1 MGMFSEDSTYT
12 ISIMELI
19 QNNFDFGLDKYS
31 IFDEE
36 YRPIL
41 NNAILQYYM
50 FREIGFANP
59 SVFRY
64 KLNERIDRIMRNKYN
79 ELYKAKQIEFNPLYN
94 VDMTETYEH
103 TIDNIKD
110 IKNENIN
117 NIKADTLNKINNKE
131 NNTSS
136 IITKSESSAE
146 NLSLS
151 SQYPSEEMTEDD
163 LSENLFVDSAN
174 KGKGSDTSKEENN
187 QTSNSI
193 VDSTSATENTEN
205 STSKSNGNENSK
217 TVEKYT
223 RTNIGSS
230 AGLPFS
236 KAMIQLKQYI
246 DQYNLDQQVID
257 ELSDLFMSCW

>member
-1 MGMFSEDSTYT
+1 MGMFSEDSNYT
-12 ISIMELI
+12 VSIMELV

-64 KLNERIDRIMRNKYN
+64 KLNERLDRIMRNKYN
-79 ELYKAKQIEFNPLYN
+79 DLYKVKQLEFNPLYN
-94 VDMTETYEH
+94 VDMTETYSHTVDNVKDLKNES
-103 TIDNIKD
+103 TIDINS
-110 IKNENIN
+110 NSSN
-117 NIKADTLNKINNKE
+117 NIQNKE
-131 NNTSS
+131 TNNSS
-136 IITKSESSAE
+136 IINETSSKSE
-146 NLSLS
+146 NLALT

-163 LSENLFVDSAN
+163 ITDNIYVDSAN
-174 KGKGSDTSKEENN
+174 KGKGSDESKEENT
-187 QTSNSI
+187 QTSNSNI
-193 VDSTSATENTEN
+193 EGTTTTENVEN
-205 STSKSNGNENSK
+205 SVNKLNGNENSK
-217 TVEKYT
+217 TIEEYT
-223 RTNIGSS
+223 RKTLGSS

-236 KAMIQLKQYI
+236 KAMIQFKQYI
-246 DQYNLDQQVID
+246 DKFDVDQQVIN

>member
-1 MGMFSEDSTYT
+1 MGMCSEDSTYT
-12 ISIMELI
+12 ISVMELI
-19 QNNFDFGLDKYS
+19 QNNFDFGLNKYE

-117 NIKADTLNKINNKE
+117 SISADTLNKIKNSEDNN
-131 NNTSS
+131 SS
-136 IITKSESSAE
+136 IITESESTAE
-146 NLSLS
+146 NLSLT

-163 LSENLFVDSAN
+163 LTDNLYVDSAN
-174 KGKGSDTSKEENN
+174 KGKGSDSSKEENT
-187 QTSNSI
+187 Q
-193 VDSTSATENTEN
+193 
-205 STSKSNGNENSK
+205 TSKSI
-217 TVEKYT
+217 VVP
-223 RTNIGSS
+223 
-230 AGLPFS
+230 L
-236 KAMIQLKQYI
+236 
-246 DQYNLDQQVID
+246 
-257 ELSDLFMSCW
+257 

>member
-19 QNNFDFGLDKYS
+19 QNNFDFGLDKYA

-94 VDMTETYEH
+94 VDMTETFEH

-110 IKNENIN
+110 IKNENVNSIT
-117 NIKADTLNKINNKE
+117 ADTLNKIKNNE
-131 NNTSS
+131 DNNSS
-136 IITKSESSAE
+136 IITESESSAE
-146 NLSLS
+146 NLSLT

-163 LSENLFVDSAN
+163 LTDNLYVDNAN
-174 KGKGSDTSKEENN
+174 KGKGSDSSKEENT
-187 QTSNSI
+187 QTSKTI
-193 VDSTSATENTEN
+193 VDSTSTTENTEN

-223 RTNIGSS
+223 RTNMGSS

-246 DQYNLDQQVID
+246 EQYNLDQQVID